1 MPSNA
6 PGALRNIVMRFAEI
20 VDEVGKRI
28 HVGCVM
34 AAGSD
39 WVEVSL
45 PEHTVLGTGI
55 QVRFL
60 PSMVAH
66 EVKSGWRGSDRVGFT
81 YAAGGPPEDQFAGIP
96 GLLDPRPA
104 ALKSRARLAG

>member
-1 MPSNA
+1 MERWASSF
-6 PGALRNIVMRFAEI
+6 VQHFAEI
-20 VDEVGKRI
+20 TDEVGRRLHI
-28 HVGCVM
+28 GCIL

-45 PEHTVLGTGI
+45 PEDLQLAKVL

-60 PSMVAH
+60 PSQITH
-66 EVKSGWRGSDRVGFT
+66 EVEASWRRKDRVGFT
-81 YAAGGPPEDQFAGIP
+81 YLKGGPPEDQFAGIT

-104 ALKSRARLAG
+104 ALRRRS

>member
-1 MPSNA
+1 MAADVPVHT
-6 PGALRNIVMRFAEI
+6 IVMRFAEI
-20 VDEVGKRI
+20 IDEVGKRL

-34 AAGSD
+34 AAGQD

-45 PEHTVLGTGI
+45 PEHMMLGSGL

-60 PSMVAH
+60 PSPIAH
-66 EVKSGWRGSDRVGFT
+66 EVSPGWRASDRVGLT
-81 YAAGGPPEDQFAGIP
+81 YDHGGPPEDQFAGIP

-104 ALKSRARLAG
+104 ALKSRG